1 MGLGRRGRRGGL
13 EFQQDDIKTR
23 ERKRGDRQGHGEPRR
38 ETRRTQGG
46 MRRKNK
52 GFGKQQLRKE
62 EGERKKESL
71 VDETG
76 LTLN

>member
-1 MGLGRRGRRGGL
+1 
-13 EFQQDDIKTR
+13 
-23 ERKRGDRQGHGEPRR
+23 
-38 ETRRTQGG
+38 

-52 GFGKQQLRKE
+52 GFGKLQLREE

>member
-1 MGLGRRGRRGGL
+1 
-13 EFQQDDIKTR
+13 
-23 ERKRGDRQGHGEPRR
+23 
-38 ETRRTQGG
+38 

-52 GFGKQQLRKE
+52 GFGKQQLREE
-62 EGERKKESL
+62 EGERKKELL

>member
-1 MGLGRRGRRGGL
+1 
-13 EFQQDDIKTR
+13 
-23 ERKRGDRQGHGEPRR
+23 
-38 ETRRTQGG
+38 

-52 GFGKQQLRKE
+52 GFGKQQLREE
-62 EGERKKESL
+62 EGERKKEFL